1 MVSTRTNMS
10 SKLLG
15 KCLTLPTRLRL
26 SLSINEGLFSRHVCY
41 RQQVCDDSNWCTSTL
56 MLAQIH
62 DLENTNVQGV

>member
-1 MVSTRTNMS
+1 MVSTRINMS

-26 SLSINEGLFSRHVCY
+26 EGLFSRHVCY